1 MTGDIVAK
9 QQNAIRLKRIGGL
22 DDVTNTVDTHERLAG
37 VQVGYNSELQR
48 QTGGPARWRD
58 VVARDTSAPRLGE
71 RIPAKAG
78 AGHRRYAKCCEKTS
92 TCEQID

>member
-1 MTGDIVAK
+1 V
-9 QQNAIRLKRIGGL
+9 
-22 DDVTNTVDTHERLAG
+22 
-37 VQVGYNSELQR
+37 
-48 QTGGPARWRD
+48 PARWRD